1 MENCIKVKMKVYG
14 LPNCHACKELCT
26 QLDEEKIAYE
36 YIDATKDP
44 ETLKYL
50 RTKNVMSF
58 PYVEND
64 K

>member
-1 MENCIKVKMKVYG
+1 MKVYG